1 MLGLYK
7 EMVVASRSF
16 KHSDPQWFLARVRQE
31 FYKTNREPAERIKW
45 FEVRAQPIF
54 QLSSTQSPSFPSL
67 HLTNSSLFNLSC
79 LQKGQQ
85 LLQNKECIL

>member
-1 MLGLYK
+1 MAPPTRRQVLGLYK

-45 FEVRAQPIF
+45 FE
-54 QLSSTQSPSFPSL
+54 
-67 HLTNSSLFNLSC
+67 
-79 LQKGQQ
+79 KGQQ
-85 LLQNKECIL
+85 LIRNKECIL

>member
-1 MLGLYK
+1 MSSSGLRLVAPPTRRQVLGLYK

-54 QLSSTQSPSFPSL
+54 QQPSTRLPLSHPCILQIP
-67 HLTNSSLFNLSC
+67 SSLFL
-79 LQKGQQ
+79 
-85 LLQNKECIL
+85 